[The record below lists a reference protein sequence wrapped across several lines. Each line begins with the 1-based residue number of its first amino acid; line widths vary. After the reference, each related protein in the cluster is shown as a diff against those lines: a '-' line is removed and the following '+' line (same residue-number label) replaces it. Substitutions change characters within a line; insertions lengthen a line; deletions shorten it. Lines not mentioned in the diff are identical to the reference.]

1 MSDGR
6 EQRADSLEGDQFR
19 HEAHILSSIG
29 QEHPRVESPVSFTT
43 DESPV
48 SFTTNEVI
56 NLNGDVDD
64 SSASSPDSHPDIEQE
79 EETDSVDDNADPV
92 VLQFSDDQDKEALR
106 KIKEAVLNASQ
117 YILSP
122 WTSRRTCV
130 SPRRRPRTPSPDPP
144 LRDAIESLRMLGSFC
159 CVFHLS
165 MVAIWEHKIMTK
177 RDMLSSRE
185 CFENQ
190 AEITRAV
197 NFLAARFQLSCEDLH
212 IVGSVRRFFPGNLE
226 FMI

>member
-29 QEHPRVESPVSFTT
+29 QEHPRVD
-43 DESPV
+43 DE
-48 SFTTNEVI
+48 
-56 NLNGDVDD
+56 
-64 SSASSPDSHPDIEQE
+64 
-79 EETDSVDDNADPV
+79 
-92 VLQFSDDQDKEALR
+92 QDKEALR